1 MASVYE
7 DLIIDTVNLSNELR
21 LVNQNENNYED
32 LFLSKLS
39 QRFLFSDRCVKAF
52 LELLGGKS
60 VKSRSTNVDKIIEW
74 INCAPK
80 EKRKFYFM
88 KKEDLVNICIMELH
102 GSKTSYISKDRE
114 SLMNLLVE
122 PRTLHSIDEC
132 TPLSGETYATIP
144 SPSKLLSEVLM
155 KQILSGAFLKP
166 LHGNSRQSIRI
177 GLDNEEPLL
186 IRLIEES
193 KKVNVVIPNE
203 NNSKILIEVSEIYR
217 PGMARKNGKDY
228 VKSSIDAL
236 GVAIGGTEGDD
247 PQLIGIEVKTRT
259 EETTRQ
265 PEICMK
271 SNLHAGN
278 LFVMIKYEE

>member
-1 MASVYE
+1 
-7 DLIIDTVNLSNELR
+7 
-21 LVNQNENNYED
+21 
-32 LFLSKLS
+32 
-39 QRFLFSDRCVKAF
+39 
-52 LELLGGKS
+52 
-60 VKSRSTNVDKIIEW
+60 
-74 INCAPK
+74 
-80 EKRKFYFM
+80 
-88 KKEDLVNICIMELH
+88 MELH

-122 PRTLHSIDEC
+122 PRTLHSIDER

-166 LHGNSRQSIRI
+166 LHGNSHQSICI

-203 NNSKILIEVSEIYR
+203 NNRKISIEVSEIYR
-217 PGMARKNGKDY
+217 PGMVRKNGKDY

-236 GVAIGGTEGDD
+236 GVAIGGTEADD